1 MSLEQ
6 KINDGIK
13 AAMLARDKIR
23 LESLR
28 AVKAAI
34 LLAKT
39 AENAKELDETAE
51 IKMLQKLVKQRRES
65 AEIYSHNNR
74 QEQADKELSE
84 AAIIEEF
91 LPKQL
96 SLQEIESVV
105 KAIIEATGTENVENK
120 GRLIGKI
127 AGIAIKQLAGKADG
141 KLIGEIVKKLLQ

>member
-6 KINDGIK
+6 KINEGIK
-13 AAMLARDKIR
+13 VAMLAKDKLR

-39 AENAKELDETAE
+39 SENAKDLDETAE
-51 IKMLQKLVKQRRES
+51 IKMLQKLVKQRRET
-65 AEIYSHNNR
+65 AEIYVSNNR
-74 QEQADKELSE
+74 QELADKELAE

-96 SLQEIESVV
+96 SPQEIESAL
-105 KAIIEATGTENVENK
+105 KSIIEETGANSVK
-120 GRLIGKI
+120 DMGKVM
-127 AGIAIKQLAGKADG
+127 GIASKQLAGKADG
-141 KLIGEIVKKLLQ
+141 KMIAELVKKLLQ

>member
-13 AAMLARDKIR
+13 TAMLAKDKIR

-39 AENAKELDETAE
+39 SEGAKELDEAAE
-51 IKMLQKLVKQRRES
+51 IKMLQKLVKQRRET
-65 AEIYSHNNR
+65 AEIYSGNNR
-74 QEQADKELSE
+74 QELADKELAE
-84 AAIIEEF
+84 AAIIGEF

-96 SLQEIESVV
+96 SPEEIESAV
-105 KAIIEATGTENVENK
+105 KAIIEETGAAGVKDT
-120 GRLIGKI
+120 GKVMG
-127 AGIAIKQLAGKADG
+127 AASKQLAGKAEG
-141 KLIGEIVKKLLQ
+141 KLIAETVKKLLQ

>member
-13 AAMLARDKIR
+13 AAMLAKDKIR

-39 AENAKELDETAE
+39 SESAKDFDEAAE
-51 IKMLQKLVKQRRES
+51 IKMLQKLVKQRRET
-65 AEIYSHNNR
+65 AEIYASNNR
-74 QEQADKELSE
+74 QELADKELAE

-96 SLQEIESVV
+96 SEQEIESVL
-105 KAIIEATGTENVENK
+105 KSIIEETGANSVK
-120 GRLIGKI
+120 DMGKVM
-127 AGIAIKQLAGKADG
+127 GIASKQLAGKADG
-141 KLIGEIVKKLLQ
+141 KLIAELVKKLLQ

>member
-13 AAMLARDKIR
+13 VAMLARDKVR

-39 AENAKELDETAE
+39 SENAKDLDEAAE
-51 IKMLQKLVKQRRES
+51 IKMLQKLVKQRRET
-65 AEIYSHNNR
+65 AEIYISNNR
-74 QEQADKELSE
+74 QELADKELSE

-96 SLQEIESVV
+96 SQEEIESAV
-105 KAIIEATGTENVENK
+105 KSIIEETGANSVK
-120 GRLIGKI
+120 DMGKVM
-127 AGIAIKQLAGKADG
+127 GIASKQLAGKADG
-141 KLIGEIVKKLLQ
+141 KLIAELVKKLLQ

>member
-13 AAMLARDKIR
+13 VAMLAKDKIR

-39 AENAKELDETAE
+39 SENAKDFDETAE
-51 IKMLQKLVKQRRES
+51 IKMLQKLVKQRRET
-65 AEIYSHNNR
+65 ADIYISNNR
-74 QEQADKELSE
+74 QELADKELAE
-84 AAIIEEF
+84 AEIIEEF

-96 SLQEIESVV
+96 SEQEIESTV
-105 KAIIEATGTENVENK
+105 KSIIESTGATSVK
-120 GRLIGKI
+120 DMGKVM
-127 AGIAIKQLAGKADG
+127 GIASKQLAGKADG
-141 KLIGEIVKKLLQ
+141 KFIADTVKKLLQ

>member
-13 AAMLARDKIR
+13 TAMLARDKVR

-39 AENAKELDETAE
+39 LENAKDLDETAE
-51 IKMLQKLVKQRRES
+51 IKMLQKLVKQRRET
-65 AEIYSHNNR
+65 AEIYISNNR
-74 QEQADKELSE
+74 QELADKELSE

-96 SLQEIESVV
+96 SKEEIESAL
-105 KAIIEATGTENVENK
+105 KSIIEETGASSVK
-120 GRLIGKI
+120 DMGKVM
-127 AGIAIKQLAGKADG
+127 GIASKQLAGKADG
-141 KLIGEIVKKLLQ
+141 KLIAELVKKLLQ

>member
-13 AAMLARDKIR
+13 SAMLAKDKIR

-39 AENAKELDETAE
+39 SENAAAFDESAE
-51 IKMLQKLVKQRRES
+51 IKMLQKLVKQRREA
-65 AEIYSHNNR
+65 AEIYADNNR
-74 QEQADKELSE
+74 QELADKELAE

-91 LPKQL
+91 LPGQL
-96 SLQEIESVV
+96 SREEIELALKSIVEETGAGSV
-105 KAIIEATGTENVENK
+105 KDM
-120 GRLIGKI
+120 GKVM
-127 AGIAIKQLAGKADG
+127 GIASKRLAGTADG
-141 KLIGEIVKKLLQ
+141 KLIAELVKKILQ